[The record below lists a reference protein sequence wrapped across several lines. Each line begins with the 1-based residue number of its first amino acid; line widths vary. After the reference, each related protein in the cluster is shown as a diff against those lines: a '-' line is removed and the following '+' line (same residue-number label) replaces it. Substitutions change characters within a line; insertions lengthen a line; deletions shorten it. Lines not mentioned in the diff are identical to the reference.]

1 MLKGSITDVPGIR
14 VGHAAE
20 DGGRSGCTVL
30 LGPFRGAVEVTGL
43 ATGSRELGVLR
54 PHHVAPQVQALLL
67 TGGSAFGL
75 AAADGV
81 MKWLAENRMGF
92 EVGSH
97 LVPLVPTAVI
107 FDLQEGVPTPDANM
121 GFAACENATDAIV
134 DQGRVGAGAGATI
147 GKVGGP
153 ERAVPGGLGSY
164 SIEIGPWRVGALA
177 VVNAFGDVLDEW
189 GSILAGAQ
197 GDDGV
202 FLNTSRV
209 FRETMNRLAPSPSD
223 NRPAGTSSG
232 EPSGSESSGSGSSGG
247 GSAGSGPAGADSSG
261 SGSAGSGSSE
271 SGTPGE
277 ATPAR
282 DSFDSDLPD
291 LKITAAG
298 AVAGGNTTLTVVAT
312 DAPLSRVDL
321 ERVARVAA
329 NGVARRIAPV
339 NTPFDGD
346 ITFVLSTAPEAAP
359 LPDFVVTG
367 LGTTAADA
375 IEVAIERAVTAGRTE

>member
-14 VGHAAE
+14 VGHAA
-20 DGGRSGCTVL
+20 DKSGRSGCTVL
-30 LGPFRGAVEVTGL
+30 LGPFRGAVEVTGF

-81 MKWLAENRMGF
+81 MKWLADHRMGF

-107 FDLQEGVPTPDANM
+107 FDLQEGVKTPNPEM
-121 GFAACENATDAIV
+121 GWAACENATDASI

-153 ERAVPGGLGSY
+153 ERAVPGGLGSS
-164 SIEIGPWRVGALA
+164 SIEIGPWTVGALA

-189 GSILAGAQ
+189 GSILAGAR

-209 FRETMNRLAPSPSD
+209 FRETMNRLASSATESEPV
-223 NRPAGTSSG
+223 RPATHPEVS
-232 EPSGSESSGSGSSGG
+232 
-247 GSAGSGPAGADSSG
+247 
-261 SGSAGSGSSE
+261 
-271 SGTPGE
+271 
-277 ATPAR
+277 
-282 DSFDSDLPD
+282 
-291 LKITAAG
+291 AAG

-346 ITFVLSTAPEAAP
+346 ITFVLSTAPKPGP

-375 IEVAIERAVTAGRTE
+375 LEVAIERAVTAGRTE

>member
-20 DGGRSGCTVL
+20 EGGRSGCTVL
-30 LGPFRGAVEVTGL
+30 LGPFRAAVEVTGL

-54 PHHVAPQVQALLL
+54 PHHVAPKVQALLL

-81 MKWLAENRMGF
+81 MKWLVDHRMGF

-97 LVPLVPTAVI
+97 LVPLVPAAVI
-107 FDLQEGVPTPDANM
+107 FDLQDGVPTPTAEM
-121 GFAACENATDAIV
+121 GFAACEAATDAMIH
-134 DQGRVGAGAGATI
+134 QGRVGAGSGATV

-164 SIEIGPWRVGALA
+164 SIEIGPWKVGALA

-189 GSILAGAQ
+189 GSILAGAR

-209 FRETMNRLAPSPSD
+209 FRETMNRLAPSD
-223 NRPAGTSSG
+223 ADDPAAAPGQ
-232 EPSGSESSGSGSSGG
+232 
-247 GSAGSGPAGADSSG
+247 SAPPPAP
-261 SGSAGSGSSE
+261 E
-271 SGTPGE
+271 V
-277 ATPAR
+277 
-282 DSFDSDLPD
+282 
-291 LKITAAG
+291 TAAG

-346 ITFVLSTAPEAAP
+346 ITFVLSTAPEPAP

-375 IEVAIERAVTAGRTE
+375 LEVAIERAVTAGQTE

>member
-1 MLKGSITDVPGIR
+1 MKGSITDVPGIR

-30 LGPFRGAVEVTGL
+30 LGPFRAAVEVTGF

-54 PHHVAPQVQALLL
+54 PHHIAPQVQALLL

-81 MKWLAENRMGF
+81 MKWLVDHRMGF
-92 EVGSH
+92 EVGAH

-107 FDLQEGVPTPDANM
+107 FDLQDGVPTPTPEL
-121 GFAACENATDAIV
+121 GFAACENATDATV
-134 DQGRVGAGAGATI
+134 DQGLVGAGCGATV

-153 ERAVPGGLGSY
+153 ERAVPGGLGSF
-164 SIEIGPWRVGALA
+164 SIEIGPWKVGALA

-189 GSILAGAQ
+189 GSILAGAR

-202 FLNTSRV
+202 FLNTARV
-209 FRETMNRLAPSPSD
+209 FRETMNRLAPSSAEE
-223 NRPAGTSSG
+223 PA
-232 EPSGSESSGSGSSGG
+232 
-247 GSAGSGPAGADSSG
+247 
-261 SGSAGSGSSE
+261 
-271 SGTPGE
+271 
-277 ATPAR
+277 ATPR
-282 DSFDSDLPD
+282 V
-291 LKITAAG
+291 TAAG

-346 ITFVLSTAPEAAP
+346 ITFVLSTTPEPAP

-375 IEVAIERAVTAGRTE
+375 LEVAIERAVTAGRDE

>member
-1 MLKGSITDVPGIR
+1 MLKGSITDVQGIR
-14 VGHAAE
+14 VGHATE
-20 DGGRSGCTVL
+20 PGGGSGCTVI

-54 PHHVAPQVQALLL
+54 PHHVASRVDAILL
-67 TGGSAFGL
+67 TGGSAYGL

-81 MKWLAENRMGF
+81 MRWLAERRQGF
-92 EVGSH
+92 TVGDAV
-97 LVPLVPTAVI
+97 VPLVPTAVI
-107 FDLQEGVPTPDANM
+107 FDLKEGVPIPDAAM
-121 GFAACENATDAIV
+121 GRAACEAATAGDV
-134 DQGRVGAGAGATI
+134 GMGRIGAGAGATI

-153 ERAVPGGLGSY
+153 ERAVPGGLGSA
-164 SIEIGPWRVGALA
+164 SVEIGPWTVGALA

-189 GSILAGAQ
+189 GSILAGAR

-202 FLNTSRV
+202 YLNTSRV
-209 FRETMNRLAPSPSD
+209 FRETMNRLAAAD
-223 NRPAGTSSG
+223 APA
-232 EPSGSESSGSGSSGG
+232 P
-247 GSAGSGPAGADSSG
+247 D
-261 SGSAGSGSSE
+261 
-271 SGTPGE
+271 
-277 ATPAR
+277 AR
-282 DSFDSDLPD
+282 EMAVS
-291 LKITAAG
+291 AAG
-298 AVAGGNTTLTVVAT
+298 AVPGGNTTLTVVAT

-346 ITFVLSTAPEAAP
+346 ITFVLSTAPEPGP

-375 IEVAIERAVTAGRTE
+375 LEVAIERAVTAGRDATNG